1 MDYQGAFTG
10 CNLNDLTSLSMP
22 WRTVN
27 GQLQPPFSQEAAQL
41 SLELAAT
48 AYDQKMDRW
57 RQAGW
62 QDISCQS
69 EGILRTDIANE
80 IPARKIGGR
89 VSEYICNFA
98 KTRLRRQLPIQQLH
112 AVLHTQKKENRCKVV
127 VMSHPLGAKQ
137 YMIAIGFMGTT
148 KQFSDW
154 ASNFR
159 LANTQGV
166 HQGFLQLTEDFEALC
181 SQIPFP
187 KTAQELGL
195 SQLTLADI
203 LDECHRP
210 GSRFRIWLAGH
221 SQGGAVMQLF
231 ALREIRRG
239 LLRQNLIGY
248 GFASPSVLYASLP
261 GDITN
266 FPLYHIQ
273 NGDDLIPRVG
283 ATLHVGRCRLLHP
296 QESMRAKCYHEAW
309 MDPAFRQMLN
319 MMRSI
324 PDTGHA
330 LAWLIALLRAIE
342 QLPDAEAMA
351 MIAGMAGRFIPERFI
366 ESIGG
371 RIDELLHGAQAKVA
385 AAYRQITTK
394 EELPEC
400 FINRMQR
407 RIERLLSDYGAKNF
421 MKTFFQSTSLPHKLR
436 GSMQEPAS
444 YQYIVNHCF
453 QALQQGFTGTFAPRA
468 CPAVQRQVLRSLP
481 ASRFARLSQR
491 KNQRARKSAF
501 RSVIKEGSCEY

>member
-48 AYDQKMDRW
+48 AYDLKMERW

-62 QDISCQS
+62 RDISCQS
-69 EGILRTDIANE
+69 EGVLQTDLAPE
-80 IPARKIGGR
+80 IPIRKIGSR
-89 VSEYICNFA
+89 VSEYIYNFA
-98 KTRLRRQLPIQQLH
+98 KVHLRKQLPLRQLC
-112 AVLHTQKKENRCKVV
+112 AVLHTPRKENRSKVV
-127 VMSHPLGAKQ
+127 VMSHPLGADQ

-166 HQGFLQLTEDFEALC
+166 HQGFLQLAKDFEALY

-187 KTAQELGL
+187 KTAHELGL
-195 SQLTLADI
+195 SRLTLADI
-203 LDECHRP
+203 LDECRRP
-210 GSRFRIWLAGH
+210 GSRFRIWVAGH

-248 GFASPSVLYASLP
+248 GFASPSVLYASPP

-273 NGDDLIPRVG
+273 NGDDLVPRVG
-283 ATLHVGRCRLLHP
+283 AVLHVGRCRLLHF
-296 QESMRAKCYHEAW
+296 QDSMRAKCYHEAW
-309 MDPAFRQMLN
+309 MEPAFRQMLN
-319 MMRSI
+319 MTRNI
-324 PDTGHA
+324 PDTWHA

-342 QLPDAEAMA
+342 QLPDAEATA
-351 MIAGMAGRFIPERFI
+351 LIAGMAGRFIPGRFI

-371 RIDELLHGAQAKVA
+371 RIEELLHGAQAKIA
-385 AAYRQITTK
+385 ATCQQTSMKDA
-394 EELPEC
+394 LPER
-400 FINRMQR
+400 FIERMQR
-407 RIERLLSDYGAKNF
+407 RIERLFSDYGAKNF
-421 MKTFFQSTSLPHKLR
+421 MKAFFQTTSLPHKLR
-436 GSMQEPAS
+436 GSVQDPAS

-453 QALQQGFTGTFAPRA
+453 QALQQGFTGPFAPRA
-468 CPAVQRQVLRSLP
+468 YPAVQQQTLRLLP

-491 KNQRARKSAF
+491 KNQRARKNAL
-501 RSVIKEGSCEY
+501 RSVMKEGSREY